1 MMSSKL
7 RNALGA
13 VAMTVIAVG
22 PIIGF
27 LMIVFAVGEAPRLR
41 GGEFG
46 RVLGSAVELAA
57 LSLLLGGILRA
68 LISIDARLE
77 QKA

>member
-13 VAMTVIAVG
+13 VAMTVIVLG
-22 PIIGF
+22 PIFGF
-27 LMIVFAVGEAPRLR
+27 LVLAFAVGEAPRMR
-41 GGEFG
+41 GVEFG

-57 LSLLLGGILRA
+57 LSLLFGGILRA
-68 LISIDARLE
+68 LVSIDARME
-77 QKA
+77 HRT